1 MKLNELCNRVDEFY
15 NGELCRKVWHCWR
28 SQQNVYNL
36 KMEVADKR
44 LLNQYYIKWRKKE
57 KDMKANLTIAVEF
70 DHFHLLIKA
79 LRY

>member
-1 MKLNELCNRVDEFY
+1 MENSAFTKQDIAKVFKIMVLKSMKLNELCNRVDEFY

-44 LLNQYYIKWRKKE
+44 L
-57 KDMKANLTIAVEF
+57 
-70 DHFHLLIKA
+70 
-79 LRY
+79 